1 MGDGWRGGGAPGCPD
16 PSRSDTPFHVDLFIM
31 TLSPFAPYFI
41 RRHTPEFTFHILFIC
56 ISLFMFPAR
65 LCHLMPSFLF
75 LFVFFSFSMH
85 RSRIFAFT
93 LVLVAV
99 LAKFPH
105 KPYAYVI
112 VSVSYWAAH
121 SPLLPPP
128 CLSLNTHSISTLPF
142 HFIRILPP
150 PYHHRPSHRRG
161 ESALG

>member
-1 MGDGWRGGGAPGCPD
+1 MAGWWGPRMSRPQPIRHPVPCRLVYHDTFALRTLLY
-16 PSRSDTPFHVDLFIM
+16 PSPHPRIYFPYSFYLHLAFHVSRQAM
-31 TLSPFAPYFI
+31 SPHAVF
-41 RRHTPEFTFHILFIC
+41 
-56 ISLFMFPAR
+56 
-65 LCHLMPSFLF
+65 SFSF
-75 LFVFFSFSMH
+75 RFFSFSMH